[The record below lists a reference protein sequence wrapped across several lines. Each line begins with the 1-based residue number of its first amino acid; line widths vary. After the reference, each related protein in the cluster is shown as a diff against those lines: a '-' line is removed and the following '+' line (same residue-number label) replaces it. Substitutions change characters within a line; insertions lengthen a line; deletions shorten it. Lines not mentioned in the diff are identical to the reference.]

1 MLGTVSKK
9 LFRHIYSKCCVRGWS
24 LKVPRSIKYHHGPR
38 GRAQKKK
45 TETAAGGIE
54 V

>member
-24 LKVPRSIKYHHGPR
+24 LKVPRSIKYHHGSR

-45 TETAAGGIE
+45 TEIAARGIE